1 LSSGRPFPHSLEYE
15 RALLGGLI
23 RNPGQLREIAEQVG
37 ADDFYNPGHEAL
49 FTLLLQMDAQGEPIE
64 MVTVPE
70 RIQRDGKPDR
80 YGGLAYVV
88 QLPDHVPAT
97 ANLSHY
103 AQVIRQKSVLRRLI
117 SHSQELVTQAFEQP
131 DDVGLLLERAS
142 QNIFT
147 LGHDNGKR
155 SWQRISL
162 IIDEELLR
170 IQELGNQDASITGV
184 TTGFSDLDKKLSGL
198 QRGDLVILAA
208 RPSMGKTALALNMA
222 QNAALMGDV
231 AVGIFSLEMSRQQL
245 TVRMLCT
252 HGMVDAGKMRTG
264 KLDADDWERLIEAS
278 DYLRRASIHIDDT
291 PGITLRE
298 LRARARRLKQ
308 QDPKLGLIVIDYL
321 QLMQADDPSVS
332 RTQQVSDISRGLK
345 ALAKDLEVPVMAL
358 SQLSRN
364 VESRA
369 DKRPMM
375 SDLRESGA
383 IEQDADVILFIYRD
397 EYYNKESADKG
408 LAEVIVAKQRSG
420 PTGEIK
426 LVFQGQYTRFDD
438 LASRDS
444 DDL

>member
-1 LSSGRPFPHSLEYE
+1 
-15 RALLGGLI
+15 
-23 RNPGQLREIAEQVG
+23 
-37 ADDFYNPGHEAL
+37 
-49 FTLLLQMDAQGEPIE
+49 MDAQGEPIE

-103 AQVIRQKSVLRRLI
+103 ASVIRQKSVLRRLI

-142 QNIFT
+142 QQIFT

-198 QRGDLVILAA
+198 QKGDLVILAA

-278 DYLRRASIHIDDT
+278 DYLRRASVHIDDT

-321 QLMQADDPSVS
+321 QFMQADDPSVS

-420 PTGEIK
+420 PTGEVK